1 MPNAFPIKHMIQS
14 DYTIN
19 INHFVSAEKRP
30 TRSASIFLRIMKD
43 YINDY
48 DNSSSEAYKSIT
60 ATLAHEL
67 AVILRTVEPQNFK
80 NVVIVG
86 LKRGSIIVNSTA
98 EFFYP
103 NNQSEIVSFNQK
115 LERLLN
121 TTFNNPDYLKNLS
134 KAVQANDESRFYL
147 STCDRRDGL
156 WRRRGECYAACNI
169 IQHDR
174 FGGGSVM
181 VWGGISLKGRTD
193 LYRLDN
199 RTLTAIR
206 HQDEILGPVARPYA
220 GAVGPGFLLVHNS
233 AWPHVA
239 RVCRQFLENEG
250 IDTIDWPTGS
260 PDLNPIEYLRDIV
273 DGSII
278 ITAHYNYPNNQ
289 TQMDYLN
296 NNLESTLRAI
306 LNSSTFMNLSEP
318 LHANVSLN
326 MSSPEITN
334 IAELKL
340 FLSCVLDFANFTMM
354 IQEGSWICEGPCK
367 TNPKYCNHHG
377 DCLNGRTGPQCQCYE
392 NYVEEYHGEQCELY
406 SRGAGFYAALFG
418 SLAGAIIL
426 LIILITI
433 TIFVLRRRKRT
444 CQFERKTLFED
455 DSFDFSDRGQAP

>member
-1 MPNAFPIKHMIQS
+1 LTVILRTVDPQNFKDVVIVGLKRGSIIVNSTAEFFYPNNQS
-14 DYTIN
+14 EIDSFNSNLEHSLNTTFNNPDSLKDLSEAVQAN
-19 INHFVSAEKRP
+19 ISVIDIIWEPLVITTGKQS
-30 TRSASIFLRIMKD
+30 TRSASIFLRIMKE
-43 YINDY
+43 YTPDY
-48 DNSSSEAYKSIT
+48 DNSSSEAYKSLT

-103 NNQSEIVSFNQK
+103 NHQSEIGSFNQK
-115 LERLLN
+115 LENSLN

-134 KAVQANDESRFYL
+134 KAVQANILVIDIIWEPLEITIFTRMEISVSGLITLQLLNLDEFRSLGQVTTSTMVRYL
-147 STCDRRDGL
+147 DPTEVAQLSAIFQSADAQNFRDM
-156 WRRRGECYAACNI
+156 
-169 IQHDR
+169 D
-174 FGGGSVM
+174 V
-181 VWGGISLKGRTD
+181 VK
-193 LYRLDN
+193 
-199 RTLTAIR
+199 
-206 HQDEILGPVARPYA
+206 RP
-220 GAVGPGFLLVHNS
+220 
-233 AWPHVA
+233 
-239 RVCRQFLENEG
+239 
-250 IDTIDWPTGS
+250 
-260 PDLNPIEYLRDIV
+260 

-296 NNLESTLRAI
+296 NNLESRLRTI

-334 IAELKL
+334 IAELKP

-367 TNPKYCNHHG
+367 TDPGYCNHHG

-392 NYVEEYHGEQCELY
+392 NNFEEHHGQQCEIY
-406 SRGAGFYAALFG
+406 SRTPGFYAALFG
-418 SLAGAIIL
+418 SLEGAII
-426 LIILITI
+426 ILILVVLFI
-433 TIFVLRRRKRT
+433 CLRRMNQR
-444 CQFERKTLFED
+444 
-455 DSFDFSDRGQAP
+455 